1 MVTIFW
7 INPFIFRE
15 KFSKQTW
22 ETPVPADKMLT
33 DDDISQFVESL
44 KPPVMLAIFNK
55 FGSFD
60 AANSLQHLAMMKP
73 DLVLPTLLDKY
84 VTKI

>member
-1 MVTIFW
+1 
-7 INPFIFRE
+7 
-15 KFSKQTW
+15 
-22 ETPVPADKMLT
+22 MLT

-44 KPPVMLAIFNK
+44 KPAVMLAIFNK

-84 VTKI
+84 VVTCYTKLCINQRWFRAHRPYNKGLVIN

>member
-1 MVTIFW
+1 LYTFLI
-7 INPFIFRE
+7 RE
-15 KFSKQTW
+15 KFDKQSW
-22 ETPVPADKMLT
+22 ENPTPPEKMLT

-73 DLVLPTLLDKY
+73 DLVLPTLLDK
-84 VTKI
+84 